1 MIGHLIVRCSLAAAM
16 GAALF
21 APAHAADGG
30 LQGLI
35 AAQQAVDAAA
45 ASAQKEVDALDESTH
60 NMLNEYRQTL
70 ESVRSIASYNGTL
83 SGLVGKQREEIAGLQ
98 ADLASIETTNRE
110 VYPLMARMV
119 DTLAQFVSLDLPF
132 LFDERTKRVNRLR
145 EILGRSDVTVSE
157 KYRQVLEAYQIELEF
172 GRTIDAY
179 DGTLGEGDAGKA
191 VTFLRIGR
199 VALLYQTADA
209 SQTGYWDRNSKS
221 WVEDAAQA
229 ENVREG
235 IRVAKKLG
243 APELLNL
250 PVPAPQGDQ

>member
-1 MIGHLIVRCSLAAAM
+1 MMGNTLARCSLLAAVAVAVASPVL
-16 GAALF
+16 AAT
-21 APAHAADGG
+21 GG

-35 AAQQAVDAAA
+35 AAQIAVDNAAA
-45 ASAQKEVDALDESTH
+45 AAQKEVDQVADATDAAA
-60 NMLNEYRQTL
+60 NEYRQAL
-70 ESVRSIASYNGTL
+70 ESVRSIAGYNKTL
-83 SGLVGKQREEIAGLQ
+83 GGLVEKQRGEMSALQ
-98 ADLASIETTNRE
+98 RDLASIETTNRE
-110 VYPLMARMV
+110 VYPLMAKMV
-119 DTLAQFVSLDLPF
+119 ETLTQFVGLDVPF
-132 LFDERTKRVNRLR
+132 LIDERTKRVNRLN
-145 EILGRSDVTVSE
+145 ELLGRSDVTVSE

-179 DGTLGEGDAGKA
+179 DGNLGEGESAKA

-199 VALLYQTADA
+199 IGLLYQTPDA
-209 SQTGYWDRNSKS
+209 TETGYWDRNSKS
-221 WVEDAAQA
+221 WVPDAGQT